1 MTAITT
7 NILTGRQLLSTRQQ
21 YHRVVDEVPDSA
33 CSGRDKTCKNYK
45 RGTKN
50 NHSRKGNL
58 DRIAVEY
65 VYQGDE
71 ISLKITK
78 TPTKTNSIIK
88 LIK

>member
-1 MTAITT
+1 M
-7 NILTGRQLLSTRQQ
+7 
-21 YHRVVDEVPDSA
+21 PDSA

-45 RGTKN
+45 RGTKY

-88 LIK
+88 LIKQYCQTTAQYGCQKGGTDIQEFK